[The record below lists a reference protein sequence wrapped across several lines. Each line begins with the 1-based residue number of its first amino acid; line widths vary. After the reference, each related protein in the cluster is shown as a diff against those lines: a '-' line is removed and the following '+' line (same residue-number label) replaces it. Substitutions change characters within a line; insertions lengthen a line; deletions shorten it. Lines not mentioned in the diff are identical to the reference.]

1 MSAAGH
7 QAPRAP
13 ASDEAD
19 VKDTFASANSI
30 IITSMLLLIIVLSY
44 RINTNRLR
52 HLPESGAAIA
62 LGFFTGLTVRV
73 LDLIEEEQLL
83 SFNGEFFFFVLL
95 PPIIFEAGLSLET
108 RIFVDNLGA
117 ILLFAIGGT
126 LVSAWVVAEGTLW
139 FANLG
144 ILGLVKE
151 QDLGISCNLF
161 GALISATDPVATIA
175 LFGSSR
181 FRADPWLQSVINGE
195 SVLNDAVAIVLFSA
209 MHHKLDRASPS
220 LLSSAVLG
228 HFFIVFIGSLVYGLA
243 TGALCSFFFRS
254 SAFFSRFPDYEIS
267 TMCLGAYLCF
277 ALSQFLGLSGIVALF
292 FFGTVLAHYN
302 WHNLSEPSKVA
313 SKVVFR
319 VLSMLAESCVFVYLG
334 VVAALSIGR
343 FHWHMGL
350 VVFMLILITIARAA
364 HVFPFSSLL
373 NLGRSRKINHNM
385 KIMMWVSG
393 LRGAIAF
400 ALSLRM
406 RCSDGLPRL
415 ALAPREECRNSDLFV
430 TTTISVVIIT
440 TLAVGASMEHVAT
453 ALGVI
458 ELVHGRDVQSL
469 SVPLAARSAF
479 SSAATSSPTSAAAV
493 APSEAARSTQ
503 ESSSSNGSNGG
514 LRNLGSVRINPRGHL
529 YQAFARFDQ
538 THLQPVLGGPSRPRT
553 SLSDDAVELPSIQDF
568 IGQPSMRRGSFQEQ
582 PEEDAPTWSRSVIF
596 E

>member
-181 FRADPWLQSVINGE
+181 FRADPLVQPPRRQHPRLPWLLRRQLGLHRSP
-195 SVLNDAVAIVLFSA
+195 AVATEVTVGFVTWARSESI
-209 MHHKLDRASPS
+209 RAGTSTKRLHAS
-220 LLSSAVLG
+220 
-228 HFFIVFIGSLVYGLA
+228 
-243 TGALCSFFFRS
+243 TRRTCS
-254 SAFFSRFPDYEIS
+254 
-267 TMCLGAYLCF
+267 
-277 ALSQFLGLSGIVALF
+277 
-292 FFGTVLAHYN
+292 
-302 WHNLSEPSKVA
+302 
-313 SKVVFR
+313 
-319 VLSMLAESCVFVYLG
+319 
-334 VVAALSIGR
+334 
-343 FHWHMGL
+343 
-350 VVFMLILITIARAA
+350 
-364 HVFPFSSLL
+364 
-373 NLGRSRKINHNM
+373 
-385 KIMMWVSG
+385 
-393 LRGAIAF
+393 
-400 ALSLRM
+400 
-406 RCSDGLPRL
+406 RCWEGLPGRGQASATMQSSCL
-415 ALAPREECRNSDLFV
+415 AFR
-430 TTTISVVIIT
+430 
-440 TLAVGASMEHVAT
+440 
-453 ALGVI
+453 
-458 ELVHGRDVQSL
+458 
-469 SVPLAARSAF
+469 
-479 SSAATSSPTSAAAV
+479 TSS
-493 APSEAARSTQ
+493 
-503 ESSSSNGSNGG
+503 GS
-514 LRNLGSVRINPRGHL
+514 R
-529 YQAFARFDQ
+529 A
-538 THLQPVLGGPSRPRT
+538 
-553 SLSDDAVELPSIQDF
+553 
-568 IGQPSMRRGSFQEQ
+568 
-582 PEEDAPTWSRSVIF
+582 
-596 E
+596 